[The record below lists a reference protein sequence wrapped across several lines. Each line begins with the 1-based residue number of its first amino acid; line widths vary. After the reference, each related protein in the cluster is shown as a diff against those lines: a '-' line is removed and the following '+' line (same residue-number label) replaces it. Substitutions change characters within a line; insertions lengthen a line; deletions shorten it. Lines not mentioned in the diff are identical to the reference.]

1 MSTEKVNKYKEN
13 KRRRQE
19 TARKEK
25 RARIL
30 HAVVCVAVLAAVG
43 LWCMYLGRGVYAHS
57 HVGNNGNSTNSV
69 LSTSGAVV
77 TDSAGNTYSLV
88 QTSSG
93 GYGLQPNAGF
103 ADGSSGV
110 NTSISSTEENQK

>member
-19 TARKEK
+19 IARKEK

-30 HAVVCVAVLAAVG
+30 QAVVCVAVLAAVG

-57 HVGNNGNSTNSV
+57 HTGNSANNTNSV

-77 TDSAGNTYSLV
+77 TDSSGNTYDLI

-93 GYGLQPNAGF
+93 RYELQQNAGF
-103 ADGSSGV
+103 ADDSSGT
-110 NTSISSTEENQK
+110 NTSINSTEENQK

>member
-30 HAVVCVAVLAAVG
+30 QAVVCVAVLAAVG

-57 HVGNNGNSTNSV
+57 HVGNSQSP
-69 LSTSGAVV
+69 V
-77 TDSAGNTYSLV
+77 TEV
-88 QTSSG
+88 K
-93 GYGLQPNAGF
+93 GLW
-103 ADGSSGV
+103 
-110 NTSISSTEENQK
+110 